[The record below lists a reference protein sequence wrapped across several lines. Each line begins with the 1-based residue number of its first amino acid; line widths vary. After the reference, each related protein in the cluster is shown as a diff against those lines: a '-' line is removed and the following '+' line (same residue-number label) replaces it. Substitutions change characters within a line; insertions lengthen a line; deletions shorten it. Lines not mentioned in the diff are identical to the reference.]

1 VNDDLRA
8 ALGELVASYAAERHC
23 PTVAWGIV
31 RDGALAAT
39 GSFGSLHDGSAPDEH
54 TVYRIAS
61 MTKSFSAAA
70 VVMLRDDGVFQ
81 LDDPISRY
89 APEMRALRPP
99 TADAAAIT
107 IRDLLAMSSG
117 LASDDPWADRHLDL
131 TDDELDEIIAAGGW
145 FAVST
150 GTTTEY
156 SNLGYAL
163 LGRVVKRA
171 TGTRLQDVV
180 SERLLAP
187 LGMTATTWVE
197 PDHDRW
203 ARPHR
208 WRDETFVAEPPPIGD
223 GELAPMGGLWTTVT
237 DLARW
242 VAWLD
247 DAYPP
252 RDDAD
257 DGPLCRASR
266 REMQLAHRY
275 IGVHAVREVTAPTTY
290 GYGLLVRDEPA
301 YGLVVA
307 HSGGLPGYGA
317 NMRWLP
323 GRRLGLVAL
332 TNVTYGNMT
341 ELTLRML
348 DLLHEHGCV
357 PPPPAPLVSS
367 ELRDC
372 AERLVALLNEWD
384 DAVAAGLFADNVA
397 ADHPYERRRA
407 GHERVIAGR
416 GPLSLTGIVAESHA
430 DAKVT
435 VVDADGAELTVG
447 FTLAPIRP
455 PQIQSFHIARPVG

>member
-1 VNDDLRA
+1 
-8 ALGELVASYAAERHC
+8 
-23 PTVAWGIV
+23 
-31 RDGALAAT
+31 
-39 GSFGSLHDGSAPDEH
+39 
-54 TVYRIAS
+54 
-61 MTKSFSAAA
+61 
-70 VVMLRDDGVFQ
+70 
-81 LDDPISRY
+81 
-89 APEMRALRPP
+89 
-99 TADAAAIT
+99 
-107 IRDLLAMSSG
+107 
-117 LASDDPWADRHLDL
+117 
-131 TDDELDEIIAAGGW
+131 
-145 FAVST
+145 
-150 GTTTEY
+150 
-156 SNLGYAL
+156 
-163 LGRVVKRA
+163 
-171 TGTRLQDVV
+171 
-180 SERLLAP
+180 
-187 LGMTATTWVE
+187 
-197 PDHDRW
+197 
-203 ARPHR
+203 
-208 WRDETFVAEPPPIGD
+208 
-223 GELAPMGGLWTTVT
+223 
-237 DLARW
+237 
-242 VAWLD
+242 
-247 DAYPP
+247 
-252 RDDAD
+252 
-257 DGPLCRASR
+257 
-266 REMQLAHRY
+266 MQLAHRY
-275 IGVHAVREVTAPTTY
+275 IGVRAVREVTAPTTY